1 MSASGIG
8 ISFLIHQTGEICM
21 RYVALALLC
30 VAGLSACGSHPFKP
44 QEYPLDK
51 TLITAFPATGPVTVN
66 NNQPATEPVT
76 VSSYAGI
83 SLTSSLSDVTDV
95 MVKQTRE
102 EIGKHGTV
110 GSAAPKTLSL
120 KVNSLVSNYIAFFY
134 KSTIQ
139 FEVTL
144 GNGQV
149 IEETVHHASG
159 SLPQDL
165 DGCIAEGVMTMLND
179 PRVRSYLAS

>member
-1 MSASGIG
+1 
-8 ISFLIHQTGEICM
+8 M

-51 TLITAFPATGPVTVN
+51 TLVSAFPTSGPVTVD
-66 NNQPATEPVT
+66 NNQPATEQVI
-76 VSSYAGI
+76 VSSYSGI
-83 SLTSSLSDVTDV
+83 SLTSSLSDITDV

-102 EIGKHGTV
+102 EIGKHGNAGNTT
-110 GSAAPKTLSL
+110 PKTLSL
-120 KVNSLVSNYIAFFY
+120 KVNSLRSNYIAFFY
-134 KSTIQ
+134 KSTIV
-139 FEVTL
+139 FDVTL

-159 SLPQDL
+159 SVGQDL

>member
-1 MSASGIG
+1 
-8 ISFLIHQTGEICM
+8 M
-21 RYVALALLC
+21 RYIALALLC
-30 VAGLSACGSHPFKP
+30 AVSLSACGARPFKP
-44 QEYPLDK
+44 QEYPLDNSLV
-51 TLITAFPATGPVTVN
+51 TSFNTSGPVIVSN
-66 NNQPATEPVT
+66 AQPATEPVT
-76 VSSYAGI
+76 VSSYGGN
-83 SLTSSLSDVTDV
+83 SLTSSLNDVTEV

-102 EIGKHGTV
+102 EISKHGTI
-110 GSAAPKTLSL
+110 GNAQPKTISV
-120 KVNSLVSNYIAFFY
+120 KVNSLVSHYIAFFF

-159 SLPQDL
+159 ILPQDL

-179 PRVRSYLAS
+179 PRVRSYLSS

>member
-1 MSASGIG
+1 
-8 ISFLIHQTGEICM
+8 M

-51 TLITAFPATGPVTVN
+51 TLVSAFPTSGPVTVD
-66 NNQPATEPVT
+66 NNQPATEQVI
-76 VSSYAGI
+76 VSSYSGI
-83 SLTSSLSDVTDV
+83 SLTSSLSDATDV

-102 EIGKHGTV
+102 EIAEHGNAGNAT
-110 GSAAPKTLSL
+110 PKTLSL
-120 KVNSLVSNYIAFFY
+120 KVNSLRSNYIAFFY
-134 KSTIQ
+134 KSTIV

-149 IEETVHHASG
+149 IEETAHHASG
-159 SLPQDL
+159 VLAQDL